1 MSAPEIVIEVATTWI
16 RFKST
21 RSGDLNGVNIS
32 YFIKGTCQE
41 REFDPRINKWI
52 MTAKYTSYDEKE
64 GYAYA
69 PRYMLNSLIRYIE
82 DNCDTEVKQKVIEPI
97 TPIKVD
103 LPVKDGVEL
112 REVQVPV
119 VKFLT
124 DESIG
129 FKPLALFTGAGKTMA
144 SIYSIC
150 QLGYPALI
158 SLGLLIDQW
167 LKSILQFT
175 DISRDDIY
183 VVKGFDTLANLWKAI
198 DNGFRPKILLFSMRT
213 LDLYA
218 VKCEG
223 AYAELPPYE
232 ELIKTLGIGVKVV
245 DECHLNF
252 NTNVL
257 IDLKSNIKMNIYLS
271 ATYQRSSY
279 QGRKIF
285 NMVFPAELK
294 FGEQFVKKYT
304 TVYTCG
310 YRLSINPR
318 DLGRFRSFK
327 GYNHAK
333 YENYLVRHK
342 LVLEYFVELVI
353 KTCLYKYFD
362 EVKKEGQHCLILVQ
376 TQQFACKL
384 AEYLTEQRND
394 TVSVFFAGSRDAYG
408 KEENLDA
415 NVIISTVKSCGVGRD
430 IKNLKTCIN
439 TVSFSSPP
447 QCIQI
452 LGRLRELPNEE
463 TIFVDICNTEI
474 QQHVRHMYNRTAIYD
489 VRAAKV
495 IKTNLN

>member
-1 MSAPEIVIEVATTWI
+1 MSEPPIIIEVATTWI

-21 RSGDLNGVNIS
+21 RTGELNGVNVS

-41 REFDPRINKWI
+41 REFDPRINRWVL
-52 MTAKYTSYDEKE
+52 TAKYTSYNERE

-82 DNCDTEVKQKVIEPI
+82 DNSDLKVLQQPVEPI
-97 TPIKVD
+97 TPIKVNM
-103 LPVKDGVEL
+103 PVKAGVEL

-144 SIYSIC
+144 TIYSIC

-183 VVKGFDTLANLWKAI
+183 VVKGFDTLASLWKAI

-213 LDLYA
+213 LALYA
-218 VKCEG
+218 VENN
-223 AYAELPPYE
+223 APYSELPPYN
-232 ELIKTLGIGVKVV
+232 ELIKVLGIGVKVV

-294 FGEQFVKKYT
+294 YGEQFVKKYT
-304 TVYTCG
+304 TVFTCA
-310 YRLSINPR
+310 YHLSINPR

-333 YENYLVRHK
+333 YENYLVRYK
-342 LVLEYFVELVI
+342 NVLKYFMSLVI
-353 KTCLYKYFD
+353 DTCLRLYFD
-362 EVKKEGQHCLILVQ
+362 IYKKEGQHCLILVQ
-376 TQQFACKL
+376 TQQFACAV
-384 AEYLTEQRND
+384 AEYLADQRD
-394 TVSVFFAGSRDAYG
+394 ETVSVFFAGSKDAHG

-415 NVIISTVKSCGVGRD
+415 TIIVSTIKSCGVGRD

-439 TVSFSSPP
+439 TVSFSSSP
-447 QCIQI
+447 QCIQV

-463 TIFVDICNTEI
+463 TIFVDVYNTEI
-474 QQHVRHMYNRTAIYD
+474 QQHVRHMYNRTTIYEA
-489 VRAAKV
+489 RAAKLFRTS
-495 IKTNLN
+495 IN

>member
-1 MSAPEIVIEVATTWI
+1 MSEPPIVIEVATTWI

-21 RSGDLNGVNIS
+21 RTGELNGVDVS

-41 REFDPRINKWI
+41 REFDPRINRWVL
-52 MTAKYTSYDEKE
+52 TAKYTSYNERE

-82 DNCDTEVKQKVIEPI
+82 DNSDLKVIQQPIEPI

-103 LPVKDGVEL
+103 MPIKAGVEL

-124 DESIG
+124 DESTG

-144 SIYSIC
+144 TIYSIC
-150 QLGYPALI
+150 QLGYPALV

-183 VVKGFDTLANLWKAI
+183 VVKGFDTLASLWKAI

-213 LDLYA
+213 LALYA
-218 VKCEG
+218 VENN
-223 AYAELPPYE
+223 APYSELPSYN
-232 ELIKTLGIGVKVV
+232 ELIKVLGIGVKVV

-294 FGEQFVKKYT
+294 YGEQFVKKYT
-304 TVYTCG
+304 TVYTCA
-310 YRLSINPR
+310 YHLSINPR

-333 YENYLVRHK
+333 YENYLVRYK
-342 LVLEYFVELVI
+342 NVLKYFMSLVI
-353 KTCLYKYFD
+353 DTCLYLYFD
-362 EVKKEGQHCLILVQ
+362 IYKKEGQHCLILVQ
-376 TQQFACKL
+376 TQQFACAI
-384 AEYLTEQRND
+384 AEYLADHRSD
-394 TVSVFFAGSRDAYG
+394 TVSVFFAGSKDAHG

-415 NVIISTVKSCGVGRD
+415 TIIVSTIKSCGVGRD

-439 TVSFSSPP
+439 TVSFSSSP
-447 QCIQI
+447 QCIQV

-463 TIFVDICNTEI
+463 TIFVDVYNTEI
-474 QQHVRHMYNRTAIYD
+474 QQHVRHMYNRTTIYEA
-489 VRAAKV
+489 RAAKLFRTS
-495 IKTNLN
+495 IN

>member
-82 DNCDTEVKQKVIEPI
+82 DNCDAKVEQKVIEPI
-97 TPIKVD
+97 TPIKVE
-103 LPVKDGVEL
+103 LPVKTGVEL

-218 VKCEG
+218 VKCDG
-223 AYAELPPYE
+223 VYAELPSYE
-232 ELIKTLGIGVKVV
+232 ELVKTLGIGVKVV

-342 LVLEYFVELVI
+342 PVLEYFVDLVI

-384 AEYLTEQRND
+384 AEYLTEQRDD

-415 NVIISTVKSCGVGRD
+415 DVIISTIKSCGVGRD

>member
-1 MSAPEIVIEVATTWI
+1 MSTPEIVIEVATTWI

-21 RSGDLNGVNIS
+21 PSGDLNGVNIS

-41 REFDPRINKWI
+41 REFDPRINKWV
-52 MTAKYTSYDEKE
+52 MTAKYTSYDNKE

-69 PRYMLNSLIRYIE
+69 PRYMLNNLIRYIE
-82 DNCDTEVKQKVIEPI
+82 DNCDNKVTQKIIEPI
-97 TPIKVD
+97 QPVKVD
-103 LPVKDGVEL
+103 LPIKAGVEL

-119 VKFLT
+119 VKFLI
-124 DESIG
+124 DESVG

-150 QLGYPALI
+150 KLGYPALI

-167 LKSILQFT
+167 FKSILQFT

-183 VVKGFDTLANLWKAI
+183 VVKGFDTLANLWKGI
-198 DNGFRPKILLFSMRT
+198 ENGFRPKILLFSMRT

-223 AYAELPPYE
+223 AYAELPPYN
-232 ELIKTLGIGVKVV
+232 ELVKVLGIGVKVV

-285 NMVFPAELK
+285 DMVFPSELK

-304 TVYTCG
+304 TVYTCA

-342 LVLEYFVELVI
+342 TVLEYFVDLVI

-376 TQQFACKL
+376 TQQFACAL
-384 AEYLTEQRND
+384 AEYLTEQRAD

-415 NVIISTVKSCGVGRD
+415 DIIVSTIKSCGVGRD

-447 QCIQI
+447 QCTQV

-463 TIFVDICNTEI
+463 TIFVDIYNTEI

>member
-183 VVKGFDTLANLWKAI
+183 IVKGFDTLASLWKGI
-198 DNGFRPKILLFSMRT
+198 ENGFRPKILLFSMRT

-223 AYAELPPYE
+223 AYAELPSYE

-415 NVIISTVKSCGVGRD
+415 DVIISTVKSCGVGRD

>member
-21 RSGDLNGVNIS
+21 PSGDLNGVNIS

-41 REFDPRINKWI
+41 REFDPRINRWI
-52 MTAKYTSYDEKE
+52 MKAKYTSYDNKE

-69 PRYMLNSLIRYIE
+69 PRYMLNNLIRYIE
-82 DNCDTEVKQKVIEPI
+82 DNCDTKITQKVVEPI
-97 TPIKVD
+97 QPVKVD
-103 LPVKDGVEL
+103 LPIKAGVEL

-119 VKFLT
+119 VKFLV
-124 DESIG
+124 DESVG

-150 QLGYPALI
+150 KLGYPALI

-167 LKSILQFT
+167 FKSILQFT

-183 VVKGFDTLANLWKAI
+183 VVKGFDTLASLWKGI
-198 DNGFRPKILLFSMRT
+198 ENGFRPKILLFSMRT

-218 VKCEG
+218 VKCDG
-223 AYAELPPYE
+223 AYAELPPYN
-232 ELIKTLGIGVKVV
+232 ELIKVLGIGVKVV

-285 NMVFPAELK
+285 DMVFPAELK

-304 TVYTCG
+304 TVYTCA

-333 YENYLVRHK
+333 YENYLVHHK
-342 LVLEYFVELVI
+342 TVLEYFVDLVI

-362 EVKKEGQHCLILVQ
+362 EVKKEGHHCLILVQ
-376 TQQFACKL
+376 TQQFACAL
-384 AEYLTEQRND
+384 AEYLTEQRAD

-415 NVIISTVKSCGVGRD
+415 DIVVSTIKSCGVGRD

-447 QCIQI
+447 QCTQV

-463 TIFVDICNTEI
+463 TIFVDIYNTEI

>member
-1 MSAPEIVIEVATTWI
+1 MSTTTIVIDVATTWI

-21 RSGDLNGVNIS
+21 RSGDLGGVNIS
-32 YFIKGTCQE
+32 YFIKGNCQE
-41 REFDPRINKWI
+41 REFDPRINKWTL
-52 MTAKYTSYDEKE
+52 TARYTIYDEKN

-82 DNCDTEVKQKVIEPI
+82 DNSDIKVEQKIIEPI

-103 LPVKDGVEL
+103 MPIKSGVEL

-119 VKFLT
+119 VKFLV

-183 VVKGFDTLANLWKAI
+183 IVKGFDTLATLWKAI

-213 LDLYA
+213 LALYA
-218 VKCEG
+218 VENNSP
-223 AYAELPPYE
+223 YSELPSYE
-232 ELIKTLGIGVKVV
+232 ELIKVLGIGVKVV

-285 NMVFPAELK
+285 NTVFPSELK
-294 FGEQFVKKYT
+294 FGEQFVKRYT
-304 TVYTCG
+304 TVYTCA

-333 YENYLVRHK
+333 YENYIVRHK
-342 LVLEYFVELVI
+342 NILKYFISLVI
-353 KTCLYKYFD
+353 DTCLYKYFD
-362 EVKKEGQHCLILVQ
+362 NYKKEGQHCLILVQ
-376 TQQFACKL
+376 TQQFACSL
-384 AEYLTEQRND
+384 AECLAEKRDDN
-394 TVSVFFAGSRDAYG
+394 VSVFFAGSRDAYG

-415 NVIISTVKSCGVGRD
+415 DIIISTIKSCGVGRD

-447 QCIQI
+447 QCTQV

-463 TIFVDICNTEI
+463 TIFVDIYNTEI

-489 VRAAKV
+489 ARAAKV
-495 IKTNLN
+495 HKTNIN

>member
-1 MSAPEIVIEVATTWI
+1 MSTPEIVIEVATTWI

-21 RSGDLNGVNIS
+21 PSGDLNGVNIS

-41 REFDPRINKWI
+41 REFDPRINKWV
-52 MTAKYTSYDEKE
+52 MTAKYTSYDNKE

-69 PRYMLNSLIRYIE
+69 PRYMLNNLIRYIE
-82 DNCDTEVKQKVIEPI
+82 DNCDNKVTQKIIEPI
-97 TPIKVD
+97 QPVKVD
-103 LPVKDGVEL
+103 LPIKAGVEL

-119 VKFLT
+119 VKFLI
-124 DESIG
+124 DESVG

-150 QLGYPALI
+150 KLGYPALI

-167 LKSILQFT
+167 FKSILQFT

-183 VVKGFDTLANLWKAI
+183 VVKGFDTLASLWKGI
-198 DNGFRPKILLFSMRT
+198 ENGFRPKILLFSMRT

-223 AYAELPPYE
+223 AYAELPPYN
-232 ELIKTLGIGVKVV
+232 ELIKVLGIGVKVV

-285 NMVFPAELK
+285 DMVFPSELK

-304 TVYTCG
+304 TVYTCA

-333 YENYLVRHK
+333 YENYLVHHK
-342 LVLEYFVELVI
+342 TVLEYFVDLVI

-376 TQQFACKL
+376 TQQFACAL
-384 AEYLTEQRND
+384 AEYLTEQRAD

-415 NVIISTVKSCGVGRD
+415 DIIVSTIKSCGVGRD

-447 QCIQI
+447 QCTQV

-463 TIFVDICNTEI
+463 TIFVDIYNTEI